1 MIDHIDFSLLT
12 KTPEQCR
19 RIFHGRGKVY
29 EGLSHVTVDWLPPV
43 ILITVYQEETKP
55 RLQCW
60 ADALLAA
67 IPQCASVQVRYRCR
81 PGTPYEVLRGEEIN
95 AFFVNEN
102 GLYYNIELG
111 RCQNTGLFLDMANGR
126 DWVKSH
132 SRGKRIL
139 NLFAY
144 TCGFSVAALAGGANH
159 VVNVDVSKAALRKGR
174 ENHRLNK
181 QDLRKVT
188 YEAVDIFKSYSRLK
202 KHGPYDLLICDPPEF
217 QKGRINVTRDY
228 SKIIRRLPA
237 FMNDR
242 GQLLLCLNSPQLD
255 KSFLHELVAQA
266 CPSCRLIESL
276 SPPDVFKD
284 VQPERKLKVLVYEY
298 ESHG

>member
-1 MIDHIDFSLLT
+1 MINDIDFSSLT
-12 KTPEQCR
+12 KQPEQCR

-43 ILITVYQEETKP
+43 VLITVYKEEDKL

-60 ADALLAA
+60 AKTLRAE

-81 PGTPYEVLRGEEIN
+81 PKTPYEVLWGEELN
-95 AFFVNEN
+95 TFSVNEN

-111 RCQNTGLFLDMANGR
+111 RCQNTGLFLDMATGR
-126 DWVKSH
+126 DWVKRH
-132 SRGKRIL
+132 SSGKRVL

-144 TCGFSVAALAGGANH
+144 TCGFSVAALAGGAEH
-159 VVNVDVSKAALRKGR
+159 VVNFDVSKAALRKGR

-181 QDLRKVT
+181 QDLKKVT

-217 QKGRINVTRDY
+217 QKGRINITRDY
-228 SKIIRRLPA
+228 SKIIRRLPE
-237 FMNDR
+237 FMNVK

-255 KSFLHELVAQA
+255 KSFLHELVAEA
-266 CPSCRLIESL
+266 CPSCRFIESL

-284 VQPERKLKVLVYEY
+284 VQSERKLKILVYEY
-298 ESHG
+298 SSL